1 MLGAS
6 GGGEVPG
13 LSVSEAP
20 LWQLIWDK
28 PPPLGNN
35 VEATLHGSYLMETR
49 GQPMLG
55 HLTWGGGLVLAL
67 LAGRSRWRWW
77 GLVLVT
83 GLLSLGAVIPGGP
96 EGQDIVLPHYM
107 LLYHVV
113 PYFDRLWFPYRLL
126 VMVFLGASLLLGTVV
141 TRANAT
147 RLGRWPWALPLALC
161 ALNLAEQHRHLAWPL
176 LHREFVPPAVYEHI
190 GEQGGGLIEL
200 PVGLARISI
209 AWQAVHEQPTFG
221 GMAENA
227 SIFWPEGYRK
237 RLRNSFIRALKLV
250 TRKPD
255 QPLSYKETE
264 LRALQAEG
272 YRWVVLD
279 RHLMDSDLHRWAYG
293 GRDEERADAP
303 FLAQA
308 QITAALGPPV
318 AVDGPLV
325 VWDLVGGS
333 PVPQA
338 LQPTDAGLRTRTW
351 PLDDMP
357 AYEAHLRELGRFE

>member
-1 MLGAS
+1 M
-6 GGGEVPG
+6 
-13 LSVSEAP
+13 
-20 LWQLIWDK
+20 
-28 PPPLGNN
+28 
-35 VEATLHGSYLMETR
+35 
-49 GQPMLG
+49 
-55 HLTWGGGLVLAL
+55 
-67 LAGRSRWRWW
+67 
-77 GLVLVT
+77 
-83 GLLSLGAVIPGGP
+83 
-96 EGQDIVLPHYM
+96 
-107 LLYHVV
+107 V

-141 TRANAT
+141 SRANAT

-333 PVPQA
+333 PVPES
-338 LQPTDAGLRTRTW
+338 LQPTDAGLTTRTW